1 MSDFDANE
9 GFARLPGAAPGG
21 PLQPTVARRTV
32 ARYLDVVVVLMA
44 TPVALVLGAPAL
56 GVVIGAAAWIAQR
69 VLAQLD
75 RRWIDAPGKR
85 RPLGVGVVEAFGRI
99 WLLAAA
105 IVIAAV
111 VGGRA
116 DGLAASV
123 MIFVAYSVAF
133 VLRVLDGRPRGQQP

>member
-1 MSDFDANE
+1 MPDFDAND

-21 PLQPTVARRTV
+21 RLHPIAARRTV
-32 ARYLDVVVVLMA
+32 ARYLDVVVVLVA

-56 GVVIGAAAWIAQR
+56 GVVIGSAAWIAQR

-75 RRWIDAPGKR
+75 RRWIDAPAKP
-85 RPLGVGVVEAFGRI
+85 RPLGVSLVEAFGRI
-99 WLLAAA
+99 WLLAGA

-111 VGGRA
+111 AGGRA

-133 VLRVLDGRPRGQQP
+133 ALRVLDGRPGGQQP